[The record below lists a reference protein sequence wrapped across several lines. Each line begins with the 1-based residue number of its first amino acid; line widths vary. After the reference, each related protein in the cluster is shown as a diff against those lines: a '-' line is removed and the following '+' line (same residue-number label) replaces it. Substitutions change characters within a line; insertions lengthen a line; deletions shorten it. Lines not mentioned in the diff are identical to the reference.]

1 MSQNPTR
8 PPKER
13 VNIVYRAGTDG
24 ATQEQELPLKLLV
37 MGDYTQQ
44 LDTTPVG
51 ERHPVRIDKDNF
63 DAVMAERRLSLDI
76 NVPKTDSPQDAH
88 GEHSESL
95 NVHLEVRGLKD
106 LTPEGICA
114 QVEPLQKLLQL
125 RQALVAL
132 KGPLGNVPAFRKGLQ
147 ALLRDAQ
154 ARRQLAQEIGIDAAG
169 AAPKILGDGSTP

>member
-24 ATQEQELPLKLLV
+24 AAQEQELPLKMLV
-37 MGDYTQQ
+37 MGDFTQQ
-44 LDTTPVG
+44 IDTTPVG
-51 ERHPVRIDKDNF
+51 ERHPVTIDKDNF
-63 DAVMAERRLSLDI
+63 EAVMAERGMSLDI
-76 NVPKTDSPQDAH
+76 NVPRTDSAQDAH
-88 GEHSESL
+88 GEYAESL

-125 RQALVAL
+125 RRALVAL

-147 ALLRDAQ
+147 TLLRDAHT
-154 ARRQLAQEIGIDAAG
+154 RRRLAQEIGIDVTDRGVDDVAR
-169 AAPKILGDGSTP
+169 K